1 MTSKFNHSSITINA
15 IPFAVFH
22 VDISGVILC
31 CNDSAEKFT
40 GYSSHELEGQL
51 VEILIPA
58 ASVSTHVKHR
68 NNYQRGTGSISNA
81 RGVPLLCK
89 SKQVLNCTIKVTEVE
104 GGYMVFVSEKEKP
117 DIVFNESSNS
127 ISSTSSSVAKRLMNS
142 IEEAFWEWN
151 IEEGLVYYSAQMMS
165 ILGYKAEAFTGPT
178 SFWEKLVDNHD
189 LDSFHMQVISH
200 FKGKLSCIHP
210 TLAIMTE
217 DGRTKWFSVFGKV
230 IEYKNDKAYKM
241 FGTVKDITE
250 HHLLVE
256 QLKERNNYLLLA
268 ESLNQSGHW
277 RADFIENTLYWST
290 EVYNIHGVDPINYQP
305 DID

>member
-1 MTSKFNHSSITINA
+1 MIRKLNHSSITINA

-22 VDISGVILC
+22 VDLSGVILS

-58 ASVSTHVKHR
+58 ASVSSHVKHR
-68 NNYQRGTGSISNA
+68 NNYKRGTGSISNA

-117 DIVFNESSNS
+117 DIVFNEPSSS
-127 ISSTSSSVAKRLMNS
+127 ISSSSSVAKRLMNS

-165 ILGYKAEAFTGPT
+165 ILGYKA
-178 SFWEKLVDNHD
+178 KLLLGQH
-189 LDSFHMQVISH
+189 
-200 FKGKLSCIHP
+200 
-210 TLAIMTE
+210 
-217 DGRTKWFSVFGKV
+217 RFGK
-230 IEYKNDKAYKM
+230 N
-241 FGTVKDITE
+241 
-250 HHLLVE
+250 
-256 QLKERNNYLLLA
+256 
-268 ESLNQSGHW
+268 
-277 RADFIENTLYWST
+277 
-290 EVYNIHGVDPINYQP
+290 
-305 DID
+305 

>member
-1 MTSKFNHSSITINA
+1 MSL
-15 IPFAVFH
+15 
-22 VDISGVILC
+22 VIC
-31 CNDSAEKFT
+31 
-40 GYSSHELEGQL
+40 
-51 VEILIPA
+51 
-58 ASVSTHVKHR
+58 
-68 NNYQRGTGSISNA
+68 
-81 RGVPLLCK
+81 
-89 SKQVLNCTIKVTEVE
+89 
-104 GGYMVFVSEKEKP
+104 
-117 DIVFNESSNS
+117 SNS
-127 ISSTSSSVAKRLMNS
+127 AQDGSVARQKNS

-256 QLKERNNYLLLA
+256 QLKERNNYFVFCC
-268 ESLNQSGHW
+268 ESL
-277 RADFIENTLYWST
+277 
-290 EVYNIHGVDPINYQP
+290 
-305 DID
+305 